1 MAMIATD
8 WSFKWKF
15 SKTLKSITLGVQL
28 KGSKVTAHVSLKK
41 KKKESPAPTSYSRT
55 LIRHQNKQRLFR
67 LV

>member
-41 KKKESPAPTSYSRT
+41 QKKKALPPPVTAE
-55 LIRHQNKQRLFR
+55 L
-67 LV
+67 